1 MIQTI
6 PSGTTNCYL
15 LTPESGG
22 EKDPGGRRDGGGC
35 QSRNIEKTSL

>member
-22 EKDPGGRRDGGGC
+22 KRILVDAGTAADA
-35 QSRNIEKTSL
+35 SLGT